1 MNLLDLFDLSL
12 IGRRDEP
19 ALEFERRA
27 FTFGEIDSRSSRM
40 AEALR
45 RRGID
50 TGDRLCVYLA
60 NCVEMID
67 LYLACLKLGA
77 IFVPINILYR
87 DREIAHIVA
96 DAEPKAV
103 VTRGALEAAPPVW
116 QVSELPGD
124 APPLARRAALDGD
137 APAALVYTSGTT
149 GASKGAILTHN
160 NFAANAINLLTC
172 WQMTPADRLLL
183 ALPLFHVHALGNGL
197 HCWLIGG
204 FRMRLLERFERRKGR
219 RRVSGFP
226 SHRILRRANYVR
238 PPAGNAAGHSAR
250 NRPIDAP
257 VRFRI
262 GPPAP
267 ASARRFPRALRP
279 YHPRTLRHE
288 RDAHEHEQSLQSA
301 SGVRAA

>member
-1 MNLLDLFDLSL
+1 
-12 IGRRDEP
+12 
-19 ALEFERRA
+19 
-27 FTFGEIDSRSSRM
+27 M
-40 AEALR
+40 AGALR
-45 RRGID
+45 QRGIH

-103 VTRGALEAAPPVW
+103 VTRGALEAAAPVW

-124 APPLARRAALDGD
+124 APPLATRAALDGD

-172 WQMTPADRLLL
+172 WQMT
-183 ALPLFHVHALGNGL
+183 
-197 HCWLIGG
+197 
-204 FRMRLLERFERRKGR
+204 
-219 RRVSGFP
+219 SG
-226 SHRILRRANYVR
+226 
-238 PPAGNAAGHSAR
+238 
-250 NRPIDAP
+250 
-257 VRFRI
+257 
-262 GPPAP
+262 
-267 ASARRFPRALRP
+267 
-279 YHPRTLRHE
+279 
-288 RDAHEHEQSLQSA
+288 
-301 SGVRAA
+301 